1 MSLAPLAINIALSVS
16 ATPVPVTTKKTALP
30 AVLAALML
38 SEAPLL
44 TYDEVVFVSDIGEG
58 TTSAVSITFGLV
70 MVSTAT
76 DPDGLLQDAIITVE
90 SSDNAI
96 VWIGFIRMGFEII
109 NEG

>member
-1 MSLAPLAINIALSVS
+1 MSLAPLAINNALSVS

-30 AVLAALML
+30 AFLAALIL
-38 SEAPLL
+38 SEVPLL
-44 TYDEVVFVSDIGEG
+44 TYDAAVLVAEIGEG
-58 TTSAVSITFGLV
+58 TTPAVSITFGLV

-96 VWIGFIRMGFEII
+96 V
-109 NEG
+109 